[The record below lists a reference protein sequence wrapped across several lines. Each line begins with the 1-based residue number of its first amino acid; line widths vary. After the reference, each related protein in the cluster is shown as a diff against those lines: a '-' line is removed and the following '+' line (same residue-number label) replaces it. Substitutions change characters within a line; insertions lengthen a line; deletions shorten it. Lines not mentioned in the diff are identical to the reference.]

1 LPMVPPP
8 TRSELRSW
16 RPDKDVDMASDVEVG
31 IWAARLHVTPDELR
45 EIVEEI
51 GECARLAPA
60 KILLIAED
68 QVLLAM
74 ALKDELEDSGYRVL
88 ELAIRHH
95 EALGFARQI
104 KPDLAL
110 VNIDLAGGDDGV
122 ALACDLKALGV
133 PVLFISGQQ
142 DRSRLARE
150 VAVASL
156 AKPYSAADMVNA
168 VDYLFRHERG
178 DESRP
183 SPSRLEMFDANSP
196 I

>member
-1 LPMVPPP
+1 MPNVPPP
-8 TRSELRSW
+8 TRSEPRSW
-16 RPDKDVDMASDVEVG
+16 RPDTDIDMANDSEIDV
-31 IWAARLHVTPDELR
+31 WAARLYVTPNELR
-45 EIVEEI
+45 QIVEEI
-51 GECARLAPA
+51 GDRTRFAPA
-60 KILLIAED
+60 KILLIVEE

-74 ALKDELEDSGYRVL
+74 VLKDELEGSGYRVL
-88 ELAIRHH
+88 ELAIRHQ

-122 ALACDLKALGV
+122 ALACDLKALGIS
-133 PVLFISGQQ
+133 VLFISGQQ
-142 DRSRLARE
+142 DRSRSAKD
-150 VAVASL
+150 VAIASL
-156 AKPYSAADMVNA
+156 AKPYSPADMVNA

-183 SPSRLEMFDANSP
+183 PPSRLEMFDAISP